1 LNPTFGATVLG
12 ARSFLIAWN
21 INLAPEVPVE
31 VAKDLAAKLRG
42 SGRNGKPGLFPG
54 LKAIG
59 WHIPEFGRCQISCN
73 WWMRRVLIWLRF
85 TSLLS
90 AWRPPLGAKMT
101 GSELIGLIPE
111 QYLRRAG
118 KAFCFGGGRE
128 EELEAAVSVLGLGD
142 LEVFSWRVR
151 VLEEV
156 V

>member
-1 LNPTFGATVLG
+1 
-12 ARSFLIAWN
+12 
-21 INLAPEVPVE
+21 
-31 VAKDLAAKLRG
+31 
-42 SGRNGKPGLFPG
+42 
-54 LKAIG
+54 
-59 WHIPEFGRCQISCN
+59 
-73 WWMRRVLIWLRF
+73 
-85 TSLLS
+85 
-90 AWRPPLGAKMT
+90 MT